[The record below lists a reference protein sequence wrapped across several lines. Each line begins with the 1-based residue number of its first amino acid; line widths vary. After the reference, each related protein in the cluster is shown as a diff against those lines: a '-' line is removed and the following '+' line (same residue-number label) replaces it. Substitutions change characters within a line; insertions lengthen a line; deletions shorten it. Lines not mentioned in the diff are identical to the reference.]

1 MVYITGGQV
10 TERRSPYR
18 LSIIPE
24 LFWSIING
32 IYLFFRTLIDP
43 SFKPDP
49 KKGSTDYYR
58 RDGGGGGPPSNV
70 RGMRKGGGAS
80 APPAGGG

>member
-32 IYLFFRTLIDP
+32 IYLFFRTLIDV
-43 SFKPDP
+43 
-49 KKGSTDYYR
+49 ST
-58 RDGGGGGPPSNV
+58 
-70 RGMRKGGGAS
+70 
-80 APPAGGG
+80 AGLA